1 MISLLSARTSE
12 PKLIALILVTGT
24 STLATDTYIAA
35 LPEVQTSLHTT
46 SSVAQLTMTAFIAG
60 MAAGQLASGP
70 VSDARGRRRMVI
82 AACAVFAVMSV
93 LCAIAP
99 TGWLLVAARAI
110 QGIAA
115 GTAVAVG
122 RAVVTDR
129 YRGREAAAMFGT
141 LSAVS
146 LLGPVL
152 APAVGGVL
160 LTFGDWR
167 GVFWFLAL
175 VGLAMVL
182 GTTLALPETLPAT
195 RRHPGG
201 LAQLARRSRELLGDP
216 RFARPVFV
224 QCLTTAGFFVY
235 IGGSSFVL
243 QEDLGLSQHEY
254 TLLFTVNAIAMVTT
268 SVTFRLLV
276 KRVGAVILRRIA
288 ISLQTTA
295 VLTLFVTT
303 VLADGHRPPLAVV
316 WVALAAMTAGLGM
329 YLPSNGAIAQNA
341 GRRFPGTASALGG
354 GLPFLAGALTTPL
367 TGVFGSQTVLVMSSC
382 MVVAFS
388 LAAALAVASR
398 RFTLEPGDEEP
409 APGGRPVALAGA
421 VTRK

>member
-1 MISLLSARTSE
+1 MISSLFAARARH
-12 PKLIALILVTGT
+12 PKLIALLLVTGT
-24 STLATDTYIAA
+24 SALATDTYIAA
-35 LPEVQTSLHTT
+35 LPEVQTSLHTS

-60 MAAGQLASGP
+60 MAAGQLVSGP
-70 VSDARGRRRMVI
+70 VSDARGRRRIIVG
-82 AACAVFAVMSV
+82 ACVVFTVMSM

-99 TGWLLVAARAI
+99 TGWLLVAARAV

-115 GTAVAVG
+115 GTAVACG

-129 YRGREAAAMFGT
+129 YRGREAAALFGT
-141 LSAVS
+141 LAAIS

-152 APAVGGVL
+152 APAIGGVL

-167 GVFWFLAL
+167 IVFWFLAL
-175 VGLAMVL
+175 VGVAMIA
-182 GTTLALPETLPAT
+182 GSTTALPETLPPD

-201 LAQLARRSRELLGDP
+201 LTQLAKRSKELLSDP

-243 QEDLGLSQHEY
+243 QEDLGLSRHEY
-254 TLLFTVNAIAMVTT
+254 TLLFTVNAVAMVST
-268 SVTFRLLV
+268 SVLFRLLV
-276 KRVGAVILRRIA
+276 KRLGAVVLRRTA
-288 ISLQTTA
+288 ITLQTTA
-295 VLTLFVTT
+295 VLTLFLSA
-303 VLADGHRPPLAVV
+303 VLSTDHRPPLAVV
-316 WVALAAMTAGLGM
+316 WCALAAMTAGLGM
-329 YLPSNGAIAQNA
+329 YLPSNAAIAQNA
-341 GRRFPGTASALGG
+341 GRRLPGTASALGG

-367 TGVFGSQTVLVMSSC
+367 TGTFGSQTVLVMASC

-388 LAAALAVASR
+388 LAACLSIASR

-409 APGGRPVALAGA
+409 PTRTPTLATA
-421 VTRK
+421 DSR